1 LGAYTYKE
9 SFWGDLAGKMQLAWE
24 KFWEADSER
33 ARDSY
38 LRFAWR

>member
-1 LGAYTYKE
+1 
-9 SFWGDLAGKMQLAWE
+9 MQLAWK